1 MSKLLRGIVLA
12 GGTGSRLYPLTK
24 VTNKHLLPVGQYPM
38 IYHPLMRLREAGIE
52 RVAVVTSPEHMGDVV
67 NLLGSGQALGLD
79 LTYRVQDQPG
89 GIAQALGLCE
99 NFAGGH
105 PFLVAL
111 GDNILE
117 DNLIKEAD
125 IFRAQNTGAR
135 ILLKAVHDPERYG
148 VPRFEGDKVV
158 EIKEKPEIPPSKYAV
173 TGLYF
178 YDAQVFD
185 FIRTLSP
192 SRRGEYEV
200 SDLNSAYVH
209 RSKLTYGTLEGWHEA
224 NKLARDLVYDELNSQ
239 EPMAS

>member
-1 MSKLLRGIVLA
+1 
-12 GGTGSRLYPLTK
+12 
-24 VTNKHLLPVGQYPM
+24 M

-67 NLLGSGQALGLD
+67 NLLGSGRALGLD

-99 NFAGGH
+99 NFAGGK

-117 DNLIKEAD
+117 DSLAGEVD
-125 IFRAQNTGAR
+125 LFRRQKGGAR
-135 ILLKAVHDPERYG
+135 ILLKAVPDPERYG
-148 VPRFEGDKVV
+148 VPRFQGDEIV
-158 EIKEKPEIPPSKYAV
+158 EIMEKPESPPSQYAV

-200 SDLNSAYVH
+200 SDLNSAYVKH
-209 RSKLTYGTLEGWHEA
+209 SSLTYGVLEGWWGDAGTLEGWHEA
-224 NKLARDLVYDELNSQ
+224 NQLARDLVYPALSTQ
-239 EPMAS
+239 EQ